1 MKLVTQ
7 MHWPNFATSFR
18 ELVELHKPSWNCMQR
33 TITPK
38 HYRMHGNTRIS
49 PHTKQCSLSWTMRLE
64 IRIKPTR
71 HAQSSQSSTKAGS
84 LLQSITPSSCATHL
98 KWDMMRAPS
107 CTCFIYSCRR
117 SLALLCP
124 IKQMSH
130 NQLRKWFV
138 YANLLTTDNEQ
149 SRINRSH
156 AQFLHKHLWD
166 VSPAHCHMLP
176 LPHWLLPL
184 PPERT
189 LAL

>member
-1 MKLVTQ
+1 
-7 MHWPNFATSFR
+7 
-18 ELVELHKPSWNCMQR
+18 MQR
-33 TITPK
+33 MITPK
-38 HYRMHGNTRIS
+38 YYRMHGNTQTSLHI
-49 PHTKQCSLSWTMRLE
+49 KQCSLSWTMHLE
-64 IRIKPTR
+64 IWIKPTW

-84 LLQSITPSSCATHL
+84 LLQSIMPSSCTTRL
-98 KWDMMRAPS
+98 RQDMMRAPS
-107 CTCFIYSCRR
+107 CTCFIYSYRR

-130 NQLRKWFV
+130 SQLRKWFV

-166 VSPAHCHMLP
+166 ISPAHHHMLP

-184 PPERT
+184 PLECT
-189 LAL
+189 LALWTHLPGNPMQNG